1 MIFLRAI
8 PRWSI
13 YALIIFTPLPLAS
26 VDGWAI
32 TIIHMITLTA
42 LTAFLLEKSLTSNW
56 TWIRTPLD
64 VPVLLLILLSIL
76 TTVFSIHRPASFWAV
91 VLLVNYIVIFYLVV
105 YTIQTRSQVRQLVS
119 LIIGM
124 ATFLAIFG
132 FFKRFGVNPFPWWD
146 YGSLHDGRLTA
157 TFYNPDHLAGYMEM
171 ALPILLGLFLTGM
184 ARGKSLLM
192 VYVAFMLLCAL
203 VLSLSRGG
211 WFGLL
216 LGLFFMAMYLLFDPK
231 FTHKGLILALMG
243 GTVAIVLIV
252 LASTPVVER
261 IMTMTENGLEPNL
274 RDRIGV
280 WESTIEMIHAHT
292 LTGTGPGTF
301 AIEFTKYQRPGLLAR
316 IAMAHND
323 YLHFISEA
331 GIGLILIAAWMM
343 LGVYTMAFKKLR
355 NPSRLV
361 RGITLGAVSGIT
373 AILVHSIVDFNL
385 HIPANA
391 ILFTMLVALVASPVP
406 VHDRFLQRRTG
417 STFHESE

>member
-1 MIFLRAI
+1 MKLLSSI
-8 PRWSI
+8 PRWAI

-32 TIIHMITLTA
+32 TIIHLLTLTA

-64 VPVLLLILLSIL
+64 VPILLLILLSIL
-76 TTVFSIHRPASFWAV
+76 STVFSIHRPTSFWAV
-91 VLLVNYIVIFYLVV
+91 VLLINYVLIFYLVV
-105 YTIQTRSQVRQLVS
+105 YTIQTRSQVRQLVY

-124 ATFLAIFG
+124 ATFLSIFG
-132 FFKRFGVNPFPWWD
+132 IFKRFGVNPFPWWD
-146 YGSLHDGRLTA
+146 YGSLHGGRLTA

-171 ALPILLGLFLTGM
+171 ALPLLLGLFLTGM
-184 ARGKSLLM
+184 ARGKHLLM
-192 VYVAFMLLCAL
+192 AYVAFMLLCAL

-216 LGLFFMAMYLLFDPK
+216 AGLFFMAMCLLFDPQ

-261 IMTMTENGLEPNL
+261 ILTMTEGGIEPSMH
-274 RDRIGV
+274 DRVVIWGAT
-280 WESTIEMIHAHT
+280 SSMIAEHP
-292 LTGTGPGTF
+292 LTGTGPGTY
-301 AIEFTKYQRPGLLAR
+301 AVAFTGYQPPGLTSQYR
-316 IAMAHND
+316 MAHND
-323 YLHFISEA
+323 YLHFISET
-331 GIGLILIAAWMM
+331 GIGLIPIAAWMTFS
-343 LGVYTMAFKKLR
+343 VYARAFKKLR

-391 ILFTMLVALVASPVP
+391 ILFTLLAGLIASPVP
-406 VHDRFLQRRTG
+406 VHDRFLRR
-417 STFHESE
+417 